1 MIFFSNFTI
10 FKCDMHLLALL
21 RIENSLSDSNNL
33 ADIKQ
38 RIPGKVSSKKNPPKN
53 TAKKILQ
60 KTLKKSKKIS
70 KKIPPS
76 HLENKNPVVLVF
88 KKNMHFTHPIRAQIK
103 KVMLKNSV

>member
-33 ADIKQ
+33 ADFKR

-60 KTLKKSKKIS
+60 KNPKKVQKKVQ
-70 KKIPPS
+70 KNFP
-76 HLENKNPVVLVF
+76 KNP
-88 KKNMHFTHPIRAQIK
+88 PIALGEQKPCRACF
-103 KVMLKNSV
+103 